1 VAAAAPISVTYGFAG
16 SPTGDASFGLNG
28 SGGVGNVTGG
38 TITIV
43 YGSGSPLP
51 NGTVGPISTATHAS
65 MSLAATGVTLLAQ
78 PVPGWQVGN
87 LTVHTPILG
96 FQGPFSI
103 PTAPVAIT
111 GSAAVAVFNIA
122 PGLIAFNGFGLMNLP
137 GLGLGPYTWEVDN
150 GGNGNTIG
158 AEISRSVIPEPTTGL
173 LVFAGLAGLGLYGGR
188 RSIRS

>member
-1 VAAAAPISVTYGFAG
+1 MVLLRLLAVAGLILSISSVAAAAPISVTYGFAG

-137 GLGLGPYTWEVDN
+137 GWAWVRIPGKSTTAGTA
-150 GGNGNTIG
+150 T
-158 AEISRSVIPEPTTGL
+158 RSAP
-173 LVFAGLAGLGLYGGR
+173 
-188 RSIRS
+188 RSAVR